1 MTDELSSLLSLL
13 PVEASL
19 VGGGLQKDCPRGNLC
34 IYVWNSCKMKL
45 DPHFMPPTTP
55 ISSHSPPPCL
65 LGLLSLSESYSLLL
79 SVTGCA
85 HTSYSARVSS
95 FIFIYERLSKI
106 FLPNGVLDRTAGM
119 FFYNTTESFLQMV
132 VVLWIFLSPK
142 SLDSFT
148 NTQILL
154 ISGYVYVVQLFHP
167 TWKVSSPREE

>member
-1 MTDELSSLLSLL
+1 
-13 PVEASL
+13 
-19 VGGGLQKDCPRGNLC
+19 
-34 IYVWNSCKMKL
+34 
-45 DPHFMPPTTP
+45 MPPTTP

-119 FFYNTTESFLQMV
+119 FFIISLKASSRWLLFCGYFCPPN
-132 VVLWIFLSPK
+132 LWIHLLTTK
-142 SLDSFT
+142 SSLFQGMSMWCSRS
-148 NTQILL
+148 I
-154 ISGYVYVVQLFHP
+154 QLGRFR
-167 TWKVSSPREE
+167 PRGRNEVRINIV